1 MIGGGRLRFFCKCL
15 MTSAL
20 CLVVASASGQMSSR
34 ERAARFKASHAF
46 VSPLHLPPL
55 LSGNFGELRGNH
67 FHTGI
72 DWKTEGREGFPVLAA
87 TDGVV
92 SRVKMSPWGYGNALY
107 LEGPD
112 GVTTV
117 YAHLQSFAEDVQAW
131 AVARTYA
138 RRTLGLDAKPLAS
151 DSLSFH
157 AGDTL
162 GWSGNSGGSGGPHLH
177 FEIRD
182 TGTQR
187 PLNPL
192 DGWVD
197 KPDTRRPVIGQLWVE
212 GEGALA
218 GFPRGAD
225 SIAVPG
231 VFRLGVEAYDL
242 LDGASNVC
250 GIRTMQATL
259 RHETT
264 GHVLVDHR
272 FEIDVLD
279 FSVNKH
285 MNAHAL
291 YPVWQSQRDQV
302 HRLHHVPSNRLPI
315 YDTPS
320 GSGWVRLEAGE
331 SADLVV
337 EVTDAAGN
345 ASQATWR
352 LVGGLTDLQ
361 GWQPRPAASCPSL
374 VESTPDAGGN
384 WSSDSPYVP
393 RVSWEA
399 GTWFEPSRAGWEKD
413 PRSLA
418 GTLHPIDEPYLK
430 PVSLSWST
438 WDAGK
443 ALPGSWHTMPAGL
456 VEDSKWVL
464 CQRDDEGN
472 VERTVLATV
481 EEGRVVGKVRHGG
494 PWAMDR
500 DTLPPKLIPYHSGTP
515 LVPNGDAVWFVED
528 ALSGVEEV
536 SLRVDGRWA
545 RLVWDP
551 KRSMLTYKASD
562 GIHPVG
568 KPCLVEVEA
577 KDACGNKATWSSTLV
592 WP

>member
-1 MIGGGRLRFFCKCL
+1 MA
-15 MTSAL
+15 SAL

-117 YAHLQSFAEDVQAW
+117 YAHLQSFAKDVQAW

-138 RRTLGLDAKPLAS
+138 RRTLGLDAKPLAT

-218 GFPRGAD
+218 GFSRGAD
-225 SIAVPG
+225 SVAVPS

-264 GHVLVDHR
+264 GQVLVDHR

-345 ASQATWR
+345 ASQSTWR

-399 GTWFEPSRAGWEKD
+399 GTWFEPSRAGWDSD

-528 ALSGVEEV
+528 ELSGVEEV

-551 KRSMLTYKASD
+551 KRSMLTYQASD

-568 KPCLVEVEA
+568 KPCVVEVEA